1 MAYCWFWYFYVVSD
15 SRNFIKIWS
24 EIESVAVTTGILMI
38 MYLTRGGVLNQIIE
52 LKAGW
57 ENLSL
62 RRHHPV
68 DNIYPNLL
76 LPIYNSYFSLKRTVD
91 LQSIDLVIGL
101 IVTSDSDT
109 CFSVLEC
116 LCLSQL
122 VLYDEIKTWN
132 EAYDIC
138 QNSGGRLV
146 SVDSDEKYALLGT
159 YSRSEPW
166 KSASGMWVT
175 LTNSKIPQDLNAANS
190 YTVLLVFFKNH
201 YLYQSKAVVLIVTI
215 FGSIYLL
222 DKAISWFERLLR
234 YM

>member
-1 MAYCWFWYFYVVSD
+1 MI
-15 SRNFIKIWS
+15 RNRKCGCNYGYTDDHVLNEGRGVKSNYRAQGWLREPFIKKTSPKWTIF
-24 EIESVAVTTGILMI
+24 
-38 MYLTRGGVLNQIIE
+38 YL
-52 LKAGW
+52 
-57 ENLSL
+57 
-62 RRHHPV
+62 
-68 DNIYPNLL
+68 NLL